1 MKKEFSWSQSRVE
14 TIPHESLG
22 VGFNTMSFE
31 MWQSSI
37 LKTVGNSV
45 SYGNLKKIIIIMAL
59 LKKHFFLC
67 MCNEKIKELL
77 LPHHLQ
83 LVAPHKQSFGI
94 C

>member
-37 LKTVGNSV
+37 LKTVGNSF
-45 SYGNLKKIIIIMAL
+45 SYGNLKKKYNYNYSF
-59 LKKHFFLC
+59 KKIFLC
-67 MCNEKIKELL
+67 MCNEKIK
-77 LPHHLQ
+77 
-83 LVAPHKQSFGI
+83 
-94 C
+94 